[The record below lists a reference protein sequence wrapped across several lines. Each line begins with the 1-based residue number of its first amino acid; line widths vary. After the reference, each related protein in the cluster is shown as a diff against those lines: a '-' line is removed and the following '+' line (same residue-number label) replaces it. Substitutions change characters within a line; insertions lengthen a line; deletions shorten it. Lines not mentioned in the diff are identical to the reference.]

1 MRALTSELTTDDFLG
16 GRLRITQPARGYR
29 AGADAVMLAAACP
42 ASPGET
48 VLELGCGAGVA
59 SLCLAR
65 RVPGLTLTG
74 LERQPDYAAL
84 ARHNAAANALPLS
97 VIEGDLAAPP
107 PALRG
112 ASFDH
117 VIMNP
122 PFFLGGTPAPD
133 PGRAGARSEET
144 PLSLWIDAALR
155 RLKPKGWLTVIQ
167 RADRLDGLICG
178 LQGRAGA
185 LTILPLAARRGAE
198 AGRIILAARKGAG
211 APLRLLAPFVIH
223 AAEYHQGDGEDLTP
237 EAAAVL
243 RDVAPI
249 RPMIAKVS

>member
-1 MRALTSELTTDDFLG
+1 MTGALTTDDFLG
-16 GRLRITQPARGYR
+16 GRLRIAQPARGYR

-42 ASPGET
+42 ATPGQSI
-48 VLELGCGAGVA
+48 LELGCGAGTA
-59 SLCLAR
+59 SLCLAA
-65 RVPGLTLTG
+65 RVPGLILTG

-84 ARHNAAANALPLS
+84 ARRNAAANALPLT

-107 PALRG
+107 PALKG

-122 PFFLGGTPAPD
+122 PFFLGGTLAPD

-144 PLSLWIDAALR
+144 PLALWLDAALR

-167 RADRLDGLICG
+167 RADRLDTLICG
-178 LQGRAGA
+178 LEGRAGA
-185 LTILPLAARRGAE
+185 LTVLPLAPRQGAE
-198 AGRIILAARKGAG
+198 AGRVILAARKGAG
-211 APLRLLAPFVIH
+211 GPLRLLAPFVIH
-223 AAEYHQGDGEDLTP
+223 AAPQHQGDGEDLTP

-243 RDVAPI
+243 RNAAPI
-249 RPMIAKVS
+249 RLMIAKVS